1 MFQNSK
7 MIIRNAR
14 QADRRQIDRLV
25 RYGTHVHRHFD
36 WSAPVELITKQPFII
51 AEWKYKLVAA
61 LACPPEPK
69 GVAWI
74 RLFTAEGQISTADA
88 WSKLWPMA
96 YNQLKTTDL
105 VVAAIT
111 IHDWFQEILSNEQF
125 KKIVDVILLQW
136 NQQSI
141 PQRLKD
147 PSFRIRR
154 MRSEDLP
161 EVYKVDD
168 QAFELIWK
176 NSQNVLE
183 IALKKSAFA
192 SVAEN
197 EMGIIGYQIST
208 VSSKSGHL
216 ARLGVLPN
224 WQGIG
229 VGFSLVQ
236 NLLEQFRNWGTLR
249 VTVNTQA
256 DNVSSLALY
265 RKLGFQHV
273 DEVYPV
279 YQKNI

>member
-1 MFQNSK
+1 

-25 RYGTHVHRHFD
+25 RFGTHVHRHFD
-36 WSAPVELITKQPFII
+36 WSAPVELITKQPFVI

-61 LACPPEPK
+61 LACPPEPD

-74 RLFTAEGQISTADA
+74 RLFTAEQQVSTADA

-96 YNQLKTTDL
+96 TTQLNTTDL
-105 VVAAIT
+105 VVAAIA
-111 IHDWFQEILSNEQF
+111 IQDWFQEILSNEQF
-125 KKIVDVILLQW
+125 KKIVDVVLLQW
-136 NQQSI
+136 NQQSL
-141 PQRLKD
+141 PHRLKD
-147 PSFRIRR
+147 PPFRIRR
-154 MRSEDLP
+154 MRSGDLP

-168 QAFELIWK
+168 LAFELIWK
-176 NSQNVLE
+176 NSQNILE
-183 IALKKSAFA
+183 IAYKKSAVA
-192 SVAEN
+192 TVAEN
-197 EMGIIGYQIST
+197 ESGIIGYQIST
-208 VSSKSGHL
+208 IGSKNGHL
-216 ARLGVLPN
+216 ARLGVLPE
-224 WQGIG
+224 WQGVG

-256 DNVSSLALY
+256 NNVPSLALY

-279 YQKNI
+279 FQKSIQSG